1 MRELCC
7 EKRDDLDTGQQ
18 GWKKVTMHTFL
29 VKKQLYNPTEGEHSL
44 KVKQL
49 FNCLHA
55 LGFIFYQHLWILRMM
70 DVAVLVQ

>member
-1 MRELCC
+1 
-7 EKRDDLDTGQQ
+7 
-18 GWKKVTMHTFL
+18 MHTFL

-55 LGFIFYQHLWILRMM
+55 LGYFLPALVDIEDDGCGCVSSVNRRAGLFVMLRGV
-70 DVAVLVQ
+70 DNDTKPG